1 MFDKGCRRVIK
12 AVWRGSFPYEAKR
25 QVIRK
30 IEKCRAEL
38 TQWSRKNFDH
48 VRRQLIDKRKCFLQA
63 KQQAMHGGSNNQV
76 RGLKKEIN
84 ELLVKENLMWRQQ
97 EKTLWLVDGDKNSRY
112 FHIRATQRHRKNK
125 ILGVKDSS
133 GAWLNQL
140 EGIAEAFTNFYQQ
153 LFESS
158 KPTLGLNSMVKVVTD
173 DMNAQLS

>member
-97 EKTLWLVDGDKNSRY
+97 EKTLWLFDGDKNS
-112 FHIRATQRHRKNK
+112 RHRKNK

-133 GAWLNQL
+133 GAWINQL
-140 EGIAEAFTNFYQQ
+140 EGIAETFTNFYQQ